1 MLYEISLVMFV
12 KQNCRQFTI
21 KLLTCD
27 RFTVLGHHSLLA
39 KVSHHEAKMR
49 ERRETEAGAKVSLLS
64 LIVASWWE
72 TFASREGP
80 SLI

>member
-27 RFTVLGHHSLLA
+27 GFTFLGHHSLLA
-39 KVSHHEAKMR
+39 EVCHDEAKMR
-49 ERRETEAGAKVSLLS
+49 ERRETEAEAEASLLC
-64 LIVASWWE
+64 LIFASW
-72 TFASREGP
+72 
-80 SLI
+80 